1 MIKKI
6 KLDLFQIKP
15 KKDLQ
20 SIYNFFKDST
30 SKWFDSNNKPKNNFF
45 ETIPCV
51 LCNSV
56 ESEKLFEID
65 GFYYHKCLECN
76 SIYTKPH
83 IREGVLDNLYS
94 DGTYQVYQDKLVGNS
109 KKFRKEILE
118 NRKFLQIK
126 SLLNIETPSL
136 LDIGCG
142 NGTFLDICKQNGWK
156 VDGVDPSPTA
166 AEQIFKNFNIN
177 IHRGDFNNIKFDK
190 TFDVISLWGVLEHM
204 IDPLSTIKRS
214 KELLNNGGLIV
225 FEVPSADCLISEYLK
240 KYNFSPTRYI
250 ESARHNIF
258 FSKKII
264 NKIINEFQFKLVHIE
279 SNGLDIQTILLEEFD
294 ANVTEKIINIQDILN
309 DLMLGDHL
317 RVFLKK

>member
-51 LCNSV
+51 LCNSF

-65 GFYYHKCLECN
+65 GFYYHKCLECH

-83 IREGVLDNLYS
+83 IKEGVLDNLYS

-142 NGTFLDICKQNGWK
+142 NGTFLDICRQNGWK

-177 IHRGDFNNIKFDK
+177 IHRGDFNNIKFEK

-204 IDPLSTIKRS
+204 IDPLSTIKKS
-214 KELLNNGGLIV
+214 KELLNDGGLIV